1 MLPETIFAQ
10 AVVGP
15 SYRRYTKAFTVGMVA
30 TLLAYGLQVISKRS
44 DAVSMSVIWLMIGA
58 SAVLLVTTWYIVT
71 SRTTIDSKGI
81 RQDWFFKKDFAWHEI
96 SKVKFIRLP
105 FSSRLVILGARG
117 PFRAVN
123 SGCKELD
130 AAFRQLENFYLGKTA

>member
-1 MLPETIFAQ
+1 MLPEMMFAQ
-10 AVVGP
+10 PVVGP
-15 SYRRYTKAFTVGMVA
+15 AYRRYTKAFTIGMVVS
-30 TLLAYGLQVISKRS
+30 LLAYGLQVMSKRS
-44 DAVSMSVIWLMIGA
+44 DAVSNSVIWLMVGA
-58 SAVLLVTTWYIVT
+58 AAVLIVTTWYIIT

-81 RQDWFFKKDFAWHEI
+81 RQDWFIKKEFSWHEI

-130 AAFRQLENFYLGKTA
+130 AAFRQLEDFYLGKA

>member
-1 MLPETIFAQ
+1 MLPETLFAQ
-10 AVVGP
+10 PVVGP
-15 SYRRYTKAFTVGMVA
+15 AYRRYTKIFTIGMVA
-30 TLLAYGLQVISKRS
+30 TLLAYGLQVFNRRS
-44 DAVSMSVIWLMIGA
+44 DAVSMSIIWLMLGA
-58 SAVLLVTTWYIVT
+58 AAVLLVTTWYIVT

-81 RQDWFFKKDFAWHEI
+81 RQDWFFKKEYSWYEI

-117 PFRAVN
+117 PFKAVN

-130 AAFRQLENFYLGKTA
+130 DAFRQLENFYLGKT